1 MLVRNRNF
9 SIRNDPWYRGES
21 VYMGDMPTYFHDED
35 SVVAEC
41 ARQNID
47 LKGYGADKMVVVDR
61 LIKNHLER
69 RSISPAPAPETPPP
83 LTEIV
88 VTSSSASDIS
98 SDGSNGSI
106 N

>member
-1 MLVRNRNF
+1 MLVRHF
-9 SIRNDPWYRGES
+9 SLRSDQWYGGES
-21 VYMGDMPTYFHDED
+21 VYMGDLPIYFHDED

-61 LIKNHLER
+61 LIKKHLER
-69 RSISPAPAPETPPP
+69 RRISPAPVPETPPP
-83 LTEIV
+83 LSEIV

>member
-1 MLVRNRNF
+1 MVARDF
-9 SIRNDPWYRGES
+9 SLRSDQWYGGES
-21 VYMGDMPTYFHDED
+21 VFMGDLSIYFHDKD
-35 SVVAEC
+35 SVIAEC
-41 ARQNID
+41 GRQNID
-47 LKGYGADKMVVVDR
+47 LKGNGADKIFVVER

-83 LTEIV
+83 LSEIV